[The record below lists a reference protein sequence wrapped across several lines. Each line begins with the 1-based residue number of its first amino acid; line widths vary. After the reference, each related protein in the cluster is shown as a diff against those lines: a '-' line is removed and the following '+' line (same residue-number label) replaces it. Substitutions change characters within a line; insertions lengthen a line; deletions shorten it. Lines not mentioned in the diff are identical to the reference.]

1 MIAFNS
7 LQAFANFSSFQKFK
21 MAPKPPSPRKTVV
34 GIDFGKLVYVPHEID
49 GFQLG
54 KLVDIR
60 SDGLAVEVL
69 GTQDIIKVDH
79 DEVFPADDNQ
89 RTDVD
94 DNCKP

>member
-1 MIAFNS
+1 
-7 LQAFANFSSFQKFK
+7 